1 MITVQSTF
9 HLAPE
14 TRDEALDLMRDMVR
28 LCNKEH
34 GCLNYEYFEGLTDT
48 NQVVLLQEW
57 KNADCLQ
64 GHYQTSHMEDFLR
77 KLGKYLQSEVV
88 TRSFASQDESAVA
101 QISDESPKPEQT
113 IH

>member
-14 TRDEALDLMRDMVR
+14 TKDEALNLMRDMVK
-28 LCNKEH
+28 LCHKEQ

-48 NQVVLLQEW
+48 NQIVLLQEW
-57 KNADCLQ
+57 ESADCLQ
-64 GHYQTSHMEDFLR
+64 GHYQTAHMENFLG
-77 KLGKYLQSEVV
+77 KLSKYLQSEVV
-88 TRSFASQDESAVA
+88 TRSYASEEKPAA
-101 QISDESPKPEQT
+101 PQISDESPNPEQT